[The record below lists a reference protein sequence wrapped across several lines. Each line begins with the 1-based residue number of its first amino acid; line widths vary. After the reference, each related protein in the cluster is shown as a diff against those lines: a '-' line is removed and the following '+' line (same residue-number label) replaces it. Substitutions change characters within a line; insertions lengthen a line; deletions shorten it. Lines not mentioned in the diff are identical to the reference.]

1 MSVALA
7 AVVSDASSV
16 SADTS
21 GVNCTPTAWPLCHTT
36 RHHRLKLLE
45 SSSTNLSGNVF
56 PGNGC
61 GGPLGY
67 FFSNLLGN
75 PKVLERVGPHTQR
88 ETNERPSSD
97 RGLRDPRIRTPRL
110 DPDTKRPISVR
121 DRGGWLA
128 LGIIGAIV
136 VAGIAIY
143 AFGLQTRIATRGTES
158 DTTIGQGARTSAP
171 ITSIPGTAP
180 RVNPLKFTALGAHSS
195 AAVVDA
201 GYWRCLAAR
210 MSSWRPHLIP
220 SFGWWFS
227 S

>member
-180 RVNPLKFTALGAHSS
+180 RE
-195 AAVVDA
+195 
-201 GYWRCLAAR
+201 
-210 MSSWRPHLIP
+210 
-220 SFGWWFS
+220 
-227 S
+227 